1 MNYAVGDVI
10 TIAVDADALSLD
22 GAIGMRGNTYTITR
36 LYNGGVSNS
45 LSVGTDYKGGW
56 WIYPEAI
63 ASNSATKK
71 TPIERKIAVM
81 YKRFENRKEN

>member
-1 MNYAVGDVI
+1 MKYNVGDVI
-10 TIAVDADALSLD
+10 TIAEDASIVSVD
-22 GAIGMRGNTYTITR
+22 GAISMRGNTYTITK
-36 LYNGGVSNS
+36 LHNGGVSNS
-45 LSVGTDYKGGW
+45 LSVHTDYNGGW

-63 ASNSATKK
+63 AYVGVNKK